1 MFEGSKEVG
10 PHSQIS
16 SKRLDHIHKSHP
28 RGWTTFTTLIQ
39 EVGPHSQI
47 SSKRLDH
54 IHNSHPRGWTTLTN
68 LIQEYSFMFGVEIM
82 TIWTK
87 VDATILALFF
97 DKCAHEVVEHLSF

>member
-1 MFEGSKEVG
+1 MHLPCKEVLSNTKEKKNLGVCMTSQQWSKVVYAEGKPMFEGSKEVG

-28 RGWTTFTTLIQ
+28 RGWTTFTNLIQ

-54 IHNSHPRGWTTLTN
+54 IHNSHPRG
-68 LIQEYSFMFGVEIM
+68 GP
-82 TIWTK
+82 
-87 VDATILALFF
+87 
-97 DKCAHEVVEHLSF
+97 H